1 MSGKIQSIQAQAV
14 QISEIYPVLR
24 YAFGASII
32 ITSAMALNYTLA
44 YLTPVLAIGFLAP
57 DAPPPT
63 LKGSL
68 FFLLMIAFSCFT
80 GFAFSSLFLDYP
92 LVFIPLLLLA
102 LFHLYYSARLH
113 QMKVWFIISIL
124 LIPMVSMENPQL
136 GKTVAVNLFMNA
148 LLAILLVTLVY
159 FIFPQK
165 TLSPSSEKKKQPGN
179 KSEKQRFMQAV
190 RQIIV
195 VAPLSVLFFVFNW
208 TGALLV
214 LIFVSLLSMNPAAAS
229 KKTGLALII
238 ANLGGGIMAIA
249 AFNLLTIVPEL
260 VFMSLLTL
268 LTGLIFG
275 VKLYERKPISPLF
288 GTAFSTFLLI
298 LGNVTS
304 FTGEAGEMV
313 WSRIIQLGVVVVYI
327 VLAFYLVN
335 SFIPPEKP
343 ENQYES
349 K

>member
-1 MSGKIQSIQAQAV
+1 MSDNTLTIQLPAERTSV
-14 QISEIYPVLR
+14 FYPIIR
-24 YAFGASII
+24 YAFGAAII
-32 ITSAMALNYTLA
+32 FTTAMALNYTLA
-44 YLTPVLAIGFLAP
+44 YLTPVLALGFLAP
-57 DAPPPT
+57 DSKAPT
-63 LKGSL
+63 LKSSL
-68 FFLLMIAFSCFT
+68 LFLLMIAFSSFS
-80 GFAFSSLFLDYP
+80 GFAFTWLFLDYP
-92 LVFIPLLLLA
+92 LVFIPLLILL
-102 LFHLYYSARLH
+102 LFHVYYTTRLP
-113 QMKVWFIISIL
+113 QMKMWFILSL
-124 LIPMVSMENPQL
+124 LVIPMVSMETPVL
-136 GKTVAVNLFMNA
+136 GKTVAVNLFINA

-165 TLSPSSEKKKQPGN
+165 SVSPISEKKKQPGN
-179 KSEKQRFMQAV
+179 KSEKQRFMQAI

-195 VAPLSVLFFVFNW
+195 VAPLIVLFFVFSW

-238 ANLGGGIMAIA
+238 ANLGGGLMAIA

-260 VFMSLLTL
+260 VFMTLLTL
-268 LTGLIFG
+268 FTGLIFG

-327 VLAFYLVN
+327 VIAFYLVN
-335 SFIPPEKP
+335 TFIPPEKI

-349 K
+349 